1 MKNAKLVIF
10 TLFITFISCKK
21 SSSDPQPAPAAEKYM
36 DFTAGTSSK
45 YQTTNNLT
53 AAVTLNTLTST
64 NRDSVI
70 SGKTYHVFTN
80 SNGTPNEYYN
90 ITGSDYWTFRSLGV
104 AFNNQSVAS
113 IYLKDNAAVNTSW
126 NTDISLPVTGFPG
139 GVPVTL
145 INTINQAGISR
156 TVNGVNYT
164 DVLHIVTTVSVTGLP
179 AGSITTDIHSY
190 YARKA
195 GLIENVNKISAAL
208 LGINVDQKT
217 ILVQ

>member
-1 MKNAKLVIF
+1 MKNANLAIF
-10 TLFITFISCKK
+10 VLLIALISCKK
-21 SSSDPQPAPAAEKYM
+21 SSSDPSTTPPAEKYM
-36 DFTAGTSSK
+36 DFTAGSASK

-53 AAVTLNTLTST
+53 AGVTLNILTST
-64 NRDSVI
+64 NRDSTI
-70 SGKTYHVFTN
+70 AGKSYHVFTN

-90 ITGSDYWTFRSLGV
+90 ITGNDYWTYRNLGV

-126 NTDISLPVTGFPG
+126 NTDINLPVTGFPS

-145 INTINQAGISR
+145 INTITEKGVAR

-164 DVLHIVTTVSVTGLP
+164 DVLHITTTVSVTGLP

-195 GLIENVNKISAAL
+195 GLIENKNKISAPL
-208 LGINVDQKT
+208 LSVNVDQKT
-217 ILVQ
+217 ILIQ